1 MFTVHHIYNLYFVN
15 NIFFAVYCTVH
26 TVLKLVLV
34 IPCGKSLHETDGWSL
49 VNVETLLHRLAV
61 TGWSFRWPNNILS
74 IETQIQDF
82 CDKRTDRSY
91 KAGLPDSLTTPIQG
105 TTTCRAAQCSEV
117 QCVTVTQWQQYAL
130 RCSPQC
136 LRCSAVQSTR
146 RCSVRWHP
154 QCRLEGRRCS
164 KGFSCGTCE
173 KDVQRK
179 QSLRRLVKTRN

>member
-1 MFTVHHIYNLYFVN
+1 M
-15 NIFFAVYCTVH
+15 YCTVY

-34 IPCGKSLHETDGWSL
+34 IPCGKSLHENCLGTDGWCL

-82 CDKRTDRSY
+82 VTSKLTGHTRLAYQIPLQLPY
-91 KAGLPDSLTTPIQG
+91 KERPRVVKHCAVKFSGS
-105 TTTCRAAQCSEV
+105 
-117 QCVTVTQWQQYAL
+117 VTQWQQCAL